1 MTQETTL
8 RATRQ
13 SPLFEEVEKES
24 SLQTKMC
31 DTANR
36 RPDWCQSQ
44 RIPGVLC
51 LGLWAPNGTL
61 GTRFIRVKVRYK
73 GAAVPWYKRIKDLEE
88 SLHRELAS
96 LRESL

>member
-1 MTQETTL
+1 MPHDNHRSL
-8 RATRQ
+8 RRWKK
-13 SPLFEEVEKES
+13 SHH
-24 SLQTKMC
+24 QTKMC

-44 RIPGVLC
+44 RIPGGRLC

-73 GAAVPWYKRIKDLEE
+73 GAAVPCVQEDQR
-88 SLHRELAS
+88 S
-96 LRESL
+96 